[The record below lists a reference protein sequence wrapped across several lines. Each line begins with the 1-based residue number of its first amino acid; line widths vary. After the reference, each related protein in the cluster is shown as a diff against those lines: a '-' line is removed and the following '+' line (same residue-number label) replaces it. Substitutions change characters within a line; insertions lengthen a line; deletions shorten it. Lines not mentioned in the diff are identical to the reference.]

1 MNGGHPGAV
10 SPEDLIAYLDGE
22 ASPDVAAH
30 VRACPVCSA
39 AAADY
44 ARDLRRLQGKLFR
57 FECPPSHRLGEY
69 ELGVVS
75 PEQRTA
81 IAAHVVECPLCTA
94 ELRTLRDFLA
104 GDLVAGLADPAPG
117 PVERLRRVVATVLAP
132 RPAGAYAGLRGAATA
147 DAGTQTYQAGD
158 ISISVSTTPAAARG
172 RLSLSGLIWREDVDG
187 EIAGSMVAL
196 IGAEDDT
203 PMAQPRQTTEIDELG
218 NFTFDEVEPGAYRL
232 EVTLGDQIVVIDNL
246 QFGR

>member
-30 VRACPVCSA
+30 VRDCPECCA
-39 AAADY
+39 ASADY
-44 ARDLRRLQGKLFR
+44 ARDLRRLQGRLFR
-57 FECPPSHRLGEY
+57 FECPPSHQLGEY

-132 RPAGAYAGLRGAATA
+132 RPAGAYAGLRGAAA
-147 DAGTQTYQAGD
+147 DTGTRTYQAGD
-158 ISISVSTTPAAARG
+158 VSVSVSMTPAARRG
-172 RLSLSGLIWREDVDG
+172 WLSLSGLIWREDAEG
-187 EIAGSMVAL
+187 EIAGSTVAL
-196 IGAEDDT
+196 IGVEDDAPT
-203 PMAQPRQTTEIDELG
+203 APIGQATEIDELG
-218 NFTFDEVEPGAYRL
+218 NFTFDEVEPGAYWL
-232 EVTLGDQIVVIDNL
+232 EVTLGDQIVVVDDL
-246 QFGR
+246 PLGR

>member
-30 VRACPVCSA
+30 VQDCPECSA

-69 ELGVVS
+69 ELSVVS
-75 PEQRTA
+75 PQERTA

-132 RPAGAYAGLRGAATA
+132 RPAGAYAGLRGAAA
-147 DAGTQTYQAGD
+147 DMGTRTYQAGD
-158 ISISVSTTPAAARG
+158 ISISVSTTPAGYRG
-172 RLSLSGLIWREDVDG
+172 RLSLSGLIWRDDADG
-187 EIAGSMVAL
+187 EVAGSAVAL
-196 IGAEDDT
+196 IGVEDDT
-203 PMAQPRQTTEIDELG
+203 QSGQTTEIDELG

-232 EVTLGDQIVVIDNL
+232 EVTLGDRIVVIDDL
-246 QFGR
+246 PLGR

>member
-1 MNGGHPGAV
+1 VNGGHLGAV

-30 VRACPVCSA
+30 VRDCPECSA
-39 AAADY
+39 AAAEY
-44 ARDLRRLQGKLFR
+44 ARELRRLQGRLFR
-57 FECPPSHRLGEY
+57 FECPPSHHLGEY

-132 RPAGAYAGLRGAATA
+132 RPAGAYAGLRGAAA
-147 DAGTQTYQAGD
+147 DTGTRTYQAGD
-158 ISISVSTTPAAARG
+158 ISISLSTAPVGRRG
-172 RLSLSGLIWREDVDG
+172 WLSLSGLIWRENVDG
-187 EIAGSMVAL
+187 EVAGSAVAL
-196 IGAEDDT
+196 IGVEDDVRT
-203 PMAQPRQTTEIDELG
+203 AQPGQTTEMDELG
-218 NFTFDEVEPGAYRL
+218 NFTFDEVDPGAYRL
-232 EVTLGDQIVVIDNL
+232 EVTLGDQIVVIDDL
-246 QFGR
+246 QLGR